1 MPEPKRKSKPYAAVA
16 RAAVEIASILFL
28 FYANLLMGEFTRA
41 NSHGK
46 TLVLAL
52 KDIFTRA
59 NFLIGT
65 LAALVGY
72 IVFDRLRRQL

>member
-1 MPEPKRKSKPYAAVA
+1 MPDRKGQPKPFAAVA

-41 NSHGK
+41 SGHGK
-46 TLVLAL
+46 TLAFAL
-52 KDIFTRA
+52 MDIFTRA

-72 IVFDRLRRQL
+72 IVFDRLRKRL